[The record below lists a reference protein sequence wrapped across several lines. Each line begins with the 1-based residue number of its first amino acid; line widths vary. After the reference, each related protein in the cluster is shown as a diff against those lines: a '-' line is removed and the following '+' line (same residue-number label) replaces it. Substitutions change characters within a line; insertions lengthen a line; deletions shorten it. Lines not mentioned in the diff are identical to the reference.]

1 MSAHLSLPR
10 AASARK
16 NPAAAT
22 SNRRA
27 LSWAYAAYG
36 FVLGVL
42 VWTAALRLGI
52 DAIPDLQSPYSV
64 LLGGLA
70 GAFLAH
76 TRARILFGIVSGV
89 VCVALLT
96 VMYTPIASIA
106 VRQVVRTDE
115 PAPCEGVVVLHAEVN
130 GAGELT
136 DRARERLFHTFGLL
150 RQGYAREMIL
160 TQRVAPEKSPVPAVK
175 ELMEQLRFDYPVSL
189 VGPIVNTR
197 DEAVAAAAL
206 AKERGWDRVILVS
219 HPAHMRRAS
228 ETFAK
233 AGLPVLCAPSPE
245 GRYDLSLL
253 RQPEDRLAAFR
264 DWLHEAIGYRV
275 YRLRGWL

>member
-10 AASARK
+10 AASARR
-16 NPAAAT
+16 NPAAAA
-22 SNRRA
+22 SRRRT
-27 LSWAYAAYG
+27 LSGAYATYG

-52 DAIPDLQSPYSV
+52 DAIPDFQSPYSV
-64 LLGGLA
+64 LMVGVA

-76 TRARILFGIVSGV
+76 TRARILFGIVSGL

-96 VMYTPIASIA
+96 VMYTPIASLAI
-106 VRQVVRTDE
+106 RHVVRIDA
-115 PAPCEGVVVLHAEVN
+115 PARCEGIVVLHAEVN
-130 GAGELT
+130 GAGQLT

-150 RQGYAREMIL
+150 RQGYAREMVL

-175 ELMEQLRFDYPVSL
+175 KLMAELRFDYPVSL

-197 DEAVAAAAL
+197 DEAVAATAL
-206 AKERGWDRVILVS
+206 ARERGWDRVILVS

-228 ETFAK
+228 ETFKK
-233 AGLPVLCAPSPE
+233 AGLPVLCVPSPE

-253 RQPEDRLAAFR
+253 RQPEDRLTAFR
-264 DWLHEAIGYRV
+264 DWLHEEIGYRV